1 MTTTKEA
8 TMARL
13 KEQAAAEELRQFIA
27 NDYDL
32 YRQQET
38 PIRANL
44 ERKVKRGTYDH
55 DKAPKLWLYLVTS
68 GARKYVKEHCSKG
81 DTIRRIF
88 PLKMREELAQKLA
101 DDWARWCLPYRHPF
115 RALIRGLEKEIK
127 ELRAFL

>member
-13 KEQAAAEELRQFIA
+13 EAQAVAEELRQFIA

-44 ERKVKRGTYDH
+44 ERKVKRGTYNH

-101 DDWARWCLPYRHPF
+101 DDWAD
-115 RALIRGLEKEIK
+115 
-127 ELRAFL
+127 ELYEAYNRS